1 MVGKIM
7 KKIIPKFLIL
17 LTMIGM
23 FSVTHLPNV
32 EGRNI
37 GSLNGI
43 YIYNGSYSY
52 TDLLE
57 KTVWNGWYVVNLG
70 GTTSYSRVRSML
82 VNSNGDKRSEWNLTD
97 GGTRDNYYT
106 INCQSGYL
114 YRLML
119 ENANVGADDIYGT
132 WSPDHY

>member
-1 MVGKIM
+1 
-7 KKIIPKFLIL
+7 
-17 LTMIGM
+17 MIGM
-23 FSVTHLPNV
+23 LNVTHILNV
-32 EGRNI
+32 EGCNI
-37 GSLNGI
+37 GLLNG
-43 YIYNGSYSY
+43 IYNGSYSY
-52 TDLLE
+52 IDLLE
-57 KTVWNGWYVVNLG
+57 KIVWIGWYVVNSG

>member
-1 MVGKIM
+1 M

-52 TDLLE
+52 IDLLE
-57 KTVWNGWYVVNLG
+57 KIV
-70 GTTSYSRVRSML
+70 
-82 VNSNGDKRSEWNLTD
+82 
-97 GGTRDNYYT
+97 
-106 INCQSGYL
+106 
-114 YRLML
+114 
-119 ENANVGADDIYGT
+119 
-132 WSPDHY
+132 